1 MDNFMSLHVGI
12 SLNKVAEFFHN
23 RPFTKAWIINNKPRN
38 ISQADKNLRDSIEKV
53 TLAFK
58 YFKDEL
64 VNLKKVMVLSGLALF
79 CVFVGNHNIG
89 NPKITFSCGLATL
102 GFMLPA
108 FVISLEPYYKYIT
121 NQKL

>member
-12 SLNKVAEFFHN
+12 SLNKVVEFFHD
-23 RPFTKAWIINNKPRN
+23 RPFTKAWIINDKPRN
-38 ISQADKNLRDSIEKV
+38 ISQENKNLKDSIEKA
-53 TLAFK
+53 TLVFK
-58 YFKDEL
+58 EL
-64 VNLKKVMVLSGLALF
+64 NDQLVRLRKIIVLSGLALF